1 MPNHIT
7 EIVLQDHQSIID
19 TPSEAAAT
27 IMLKHDLGH
36 SLADSAE
43 IFSANGQ
50 HWIARAA
57 LQRDSA
63 INNHSFI
70 TIAQA
75 EAEQHELLNT
85 PDPNDVLDKISQ
97 IRLTL
102 EPVRLTDNHTPP
114 ELPPPPTI
122 PPEFQEPYQPQLCW
136 HWCQTKLQAVA
147 LSHAARRIQ
156 SIVNNNTL
164 KIQRQLGQDMAA
176 ALGRAFDQFQQAN
189 QATNP
194 TPKNIPHDQTS
205 PAEQEIN

>member
-7 EIVLQDHQSIID
+7 EIVVQDHQSIID
-19 TPSEAAAT
+19 TPGEAAA
-27 IMLKHDLGH
+27 
-36 SLADSAE
+36 
-43 IFSANGQ
+43 
-50 HWIARAA
+50 
-57 LQRDSA
+57 
-63 INNHSFI
+63 
-70 TIAQA
+70 
-75 EAEQHELLNT
+75 
-85 PDPNDVLDKISQ
+85 
-97 IRLTL
+97 
-102 EPVRLTDNHTPP
+102 
-114 ELPPPPTI
+114 TI

-205 PAEQEIN
+205 PEEQEIN